1 MAVNK
6 ITNKQTLNRES
17 INRANQV
24 STKDTKIRGNAEQS
38 INPGKDFTKNFS
50 VTLKDID
57 TSVMSHIKDVMKPR
71 IKETNEIIK
80 SQKIFNK
87 KYLNQHEIV
96 SWVNSIA
103 FAIIQII

>member
-17 INRANQV
+17 VNRASQI
-24 STKDTKIRGNAEQS
+24 STKDNKIRGNAEQS
-38 INPGKDFTKNFS
+38 INPGKDFTKNFA

-80 SQKIFNK
+80 VPVYYGNEERWRNFR
-87 KYLNQHEIV
+87 
-96 SWVNSIA
+96 
-103 FAIIQII
+103 